1 MPGCPLTLPGWAPDQ
16 PDALVSFEYEG
27 IYLAFSNI
35 ISFNSTAVEQGV
47 GPGWLKNPGGTV
59 TSELVFSTDAKHW
72 RYLVPG
78 QSFVPRGETG
88 KDFDC
93 CSIFTAKQGYQPSQ
107 QPDNNGTMRVCE
119 LQTFLAAAMPA
130 AR

>member
-35 ISFNSTAVEQGV
+35 ISFNSTAVEQG
-47 GPGWLKNPGGTV
+47 GAGWLKNPGGTV

-119 LQTFLAAAMPA
+119 LQTFLAAMPA
-130 AR
+130 AL